1 MSEQL
6 DQLSPGVSGAVQQI
20 SGDAV
25 DKIADLVP
33 RPQLLRLEDA
43 EVLMVPEGFTAL
55 PADKFRAEPS
65 PPVLQLHTLTG
76 LVDYLRAN
84 VDDQDS
90 TCLLLRVVSPTKVEL
105 VSAIYGAT
113 KQRDVLA
120 VVDCEPL
127 VGRPFGFGQWMD
139 LETFNIAL
147 QSMFVDLGDRAA
159 VLKLVG
165 SVKAEGVRTVDDN
178 GVTQAV
184 TAKAGVVL
192 SSEVRV
198 PNPVTMAPYRTFREI
213 AQPSSQFVF
222 RLRGGGD
229 GALPHAALFEADG
242 AEWKLASVGRI
253 ASFLRQSL
261 QDTGMAGIAILA

>member
-1 MSEQL
+1 MTC
-6 DQLSPGVSGAVQQI
+6 AVQQI

-25 DKIADLVP
+25 DKIAELVP
-33 RPQLLRLEDA
+33 RPALMSLDEA
-43 EVLMVPEGFTAL
+43 EVLVLPTGFTAL

-84 VDDQDS
+84 VDDQDA
-90 TCLLLRVVSPTKVEL
+90 TCLMLRVVSPTKVEL

-120 VVDCEPL
+120 VVECEPL
-127 VGRPFGFGQWMD
+127 VGKPFAFGQWMD
-139 LETFNIAL
+139 LESFNIAL
-147 QSMFVDLGDRAA
+147 QSLFVDDMERAA

-198 PNPVTMAPYRTFREI
+198 PNPVTLGPYRTFREI

-222 RLRGGGD
+222 RLRGGGE

-242 AEWKLASVGRI
+242 AEWKLVAVSRI

-261 QDTGMAGIAILA
+261 QNTGMAGIAILA